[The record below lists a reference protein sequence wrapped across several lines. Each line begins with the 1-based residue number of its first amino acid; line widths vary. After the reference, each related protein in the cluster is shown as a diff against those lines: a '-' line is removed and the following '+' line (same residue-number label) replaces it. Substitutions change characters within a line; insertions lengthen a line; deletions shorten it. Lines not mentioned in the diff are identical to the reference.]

1 MLFRSG
7 KTYKNINRSA
17 RVKKLEKKLRRG
29 HHIVQVQPDRK
40 NKIKTI
46 FLFNGTEELK
56 EDLLNIAREE
66 RIALKKELFA

>member
-1 MLFRSG
+1 MEYTSDG
-7 KTYKNINRSA
+7 KIVIHNGDLTNE
-17 RVKKLEKKLRRG
+17 LLRRG
-29 HHIVQVQPDRK
+29 HHIVQVRSDKK

-46 FLFNGTEELK
+46 FLFNGTEEIK

>member
-1 MLFRSG
+1 MEYTSDGRIVIHNGDL
-7 KTYKNINRSA
+7 TNE
-17 RVKKLEKKLRRG
+17 LLRRG
-29 HHIVQVQPDRK
+29 HHIKQVRPDRK

-46 FLFNGTEELK
+46 FLFDGTKELK

>member
-1 MLFRSG
+1 MRKKEEWG
-7 KTYKNINRSA
+7 KGN
-17 RVKKLEKKLRRG
+17 
-29 HHIVQVQPDRK
+29 RK

-46 FLFNGTEELK
+46 FLFDGTKELK